1 MISEEFLMFY
11 MWSFVVICLGTSV
24 WTMVSRHM
32 KERRQERAAFVTA
45 LRQKHDIPNK
55 RPYNWAKE
63 KNI

>member
-1 MISEEFLMFY
+1 MISEEFLMYY
-11 MWSFVVICLGTSV
+11 MWSFIVICLGASV
-24 WTMVSRHM
+24 WMMVSRRM
-32 KERRQERAAFVTA
+32 RDRRRERMAFVAA